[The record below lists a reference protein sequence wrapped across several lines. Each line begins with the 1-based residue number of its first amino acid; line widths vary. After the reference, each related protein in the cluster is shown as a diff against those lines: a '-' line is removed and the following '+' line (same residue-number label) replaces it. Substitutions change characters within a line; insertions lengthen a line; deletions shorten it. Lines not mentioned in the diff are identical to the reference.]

1 MRIQLSTH
9 AAARCLLT
17 LALLQTACDR
27 GITTPPSV
35 VEPPGGTPA
44 PTETQVIHSNASS
57 DQAAAFGH
65 GTSVLQPSVDTTIY
79 VSQGGIASYAIN
91 TVAEFRIDFT
101 TGDADP
107 GSAWKRDIK
116 TLSGVVLYSAS
127 SPLFPN
133 THYATTYSQAASYTP
148 GQYGSYKIVSTSN
161 KYLCFPF
168 PIGCRDE
175 EAKDTVS
182 VVLADSAAATVTVSP
197 ATATISVGAT
207 VALTATIRDQ
217 FGNVLPGRV
226 ATWSSSNAAVA
237 TVTSTGNLTARV
249 DGVGEGQATI
259 QATIDGING
268 SSTITVNVPPL
279 AVSISGPQ
287 QLMLHESGQY
297 FANASGGVPPYTY
310 EWRSRQCFDS
320 QGSSCGAWQNWF
332 STGSTNYTFA
342 SVNGCAI
349 RRNELQARVTDSRPV
364 QATSSTYAIIIT
376 NPC

>member
-9 AAARCLLT
+9 AAARCLLM
-17 LALLQTACDR
+17 LALLLTACDR

-35 VEPPGGTPA
+35 DEPPGGTPA

-57 DQAAAFGH
+57 DQADAFGH

-79 VSQGGIASYAIN
+79 VSHGGIASYAIN

-101 TGDADP
+101 TGDDAGP

-116 TLSGVVLYSAS
+116 TPSGVVLYSAS
-127 SPLFPN
+127 TPLYPN

-161 KYLCFPF
+161 AYLCFPS
-168 PIGCRDE
+168 PIGCRDD
-175 EAKDTVS
+175 EAKDTVT

-197 ATATISVGAT
+197 ATATLSVGAT

-226 ATWSSSNAAVA
+226 ATWSSNNAAVA
-237 TVTSTGNLTARV
+237 TVNSTGNLTATV
-249 DGVGEGQATI
+249 SGVGEGQATI

-268 SSTITVNVPPL
+268 NSTVTVNVPPL
-279 AVSISGPQ
+279 GVYISGPA

-297 FANASGGVPPYTY
+297 FANASGGVGPYTY
-310 EWRSRQCFDS
+310 AWRSRNC
-320 QGSSCGAWQNWF
+320 GPAVGCGAWQSWY
-332 STGSTNYTFA
+332 STGSQNYTFA
-342 SVNGCAI
+342 SINSCGY
-349 RRNELQARVTDSRPV
+349 NEIDLEARVTDSRSIF
-364 QATSSTYAIIIT
+364 AYSLTYVIRIT